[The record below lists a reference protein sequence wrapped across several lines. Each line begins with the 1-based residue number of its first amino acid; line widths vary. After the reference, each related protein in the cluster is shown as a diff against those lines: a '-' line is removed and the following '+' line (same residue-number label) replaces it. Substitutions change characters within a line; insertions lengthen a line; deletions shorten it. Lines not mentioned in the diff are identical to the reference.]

1 MIKTAEVQV
10 LTLVGHQTQLRCWL
24 MILLE
29 QQHIVFC
36 LGGRMQSTVQCKDSD
51 QCLLDGE
58 VAVHAEHCQKPW
70 IGLGIREYVKT
81 LFHILLYPG

>member
-1 MIKTAEVQV
+1 MELMYDKNSRGPS
-10 LTLVGHQTQLRCWL
+10 LTLVGHQTQLRCRL

-29 QQHIVFC
+29 QQHTVFC

-58 VAVHAEHCQKPW
+58 VAVHAERCQS
-70 IGLGIREYVKT
+70 LG
-81 LFHILLYPG
+81 

>member
-1 MIKTAEVQV
+1 
-10 LTLVGHQTQLRCWL
+10 
-24 MILLE
+24 
-29 QQHIVFC
+29 
-36 LGGRMQSTVQCKDSD
+36 MQSTVQCKDSD

>member
-1 MIKTAEVQV
+1 MLVHYDSQV
-10 LTLVGHQTQLRCWL
+10 AVALNLFNLATTDGYFLRSVFFLTP
-24 MILLE
+24 
-29 QQHIVFC
+29 
-36 LGGRMQSTVQCKDSD
+36 VQCKDSD

-81 LFHILLYPG
+81 LFHILIH